1 MRKGEAAPSPL
12 YRLEEGESASWVGWE
27 GRRRVSSICT
37 AVGGQEVSGG
47 PLVLWGGW
55 EAVHSPCA
63 PIHSLLVPATAVA
76 PCGSLL
82 SGAWSLQHNWL
93 LLLGMEVRKCRESQ
107 ACSSLTPPAAM
118 TSHSYHSCG
127 TFCPCAPVLPC
138 PGELHG
144 AGCPMLQDWCCHSTC
159 FFYGDSGAIQI
170 KDINVL
176 WTMTAG

>member
-1 MRKGEAAPSPL
+1 M
-12 YRLEEGESASWVGWE
+12 
-27 GRRRVSSICT
+27 SSICT

-55 EAVHSPCA
+55 AAVHSPCA
-63 PIHSLLVPATAVA
+63 PMHSLLVPATAVA

-118 TSHSYHSCG
+118 TSHSCHPRPVALS
-127 TFCPCAPVLPC
+127 APVPLSCPALGNCTEQDAPC
-138 PGELHG
+138 CRTG
-144 AGCPMLQDWCCHSTC
+144 CHSTR

-170 KDINVL
+170 KDINL
-176 WTMTAG
+176 LQTMTAG